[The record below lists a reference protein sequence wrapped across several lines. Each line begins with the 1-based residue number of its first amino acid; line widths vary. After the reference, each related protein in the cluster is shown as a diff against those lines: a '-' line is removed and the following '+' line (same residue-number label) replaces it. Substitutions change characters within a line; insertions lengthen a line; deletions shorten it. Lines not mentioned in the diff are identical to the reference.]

1 MSEAEQ
7 TEQKKKE
14 PFDIDKRLKEEIVDY
29 RGLSIKIVKM
39 PSFIGWKTFLD
50 IRRTLG
56 IAYPEFGEQLEKLFR
71 GQSLA
76 DEMDEA
82 TMISMF
88 FTAITLADSDDIIEI
103 QNRTFMPLQI
113 RLSEQGLYQPFEL
126 MVREFYDRVDPL
138 FIGELLIRCLVVNF
152 FESLFDLLHRWE
164 TEAN

>member
-1 MSEAEQ
+1 MSE
-7 TEQKKKE
+7 TEQIDQKK
-14 PFDIDKRLKEEIVDY
+14 PFDIDARLKEEIVNY

-39 PSFIGWKTFLD
+39 PSFVGWKTFLD

-56 IAYPEFGEQLEKLFR
+56 VAYPEFGEQLERLFR

-103 QNRTFMPLQI
+103 QNRAFFPLQI

-126 MVREFYDRVDPL
+126 MVKEFYDKVDPL
-138 FIGELLIRCLVVNF
+138 FIGELLVRCLVVNF
-152 FESLFDLLHRWE
+152 FESLCDLLGRWE
-164 TEAN
+164 TEES